1 MRRNPGSAGGLWFVR
16 IFILPHTLVGF
27 GAIIYLLFL
36 SLWALVGTDIPG
48 VVTDTEIT
56 HSSKGNTY
64 HTLKY
69 QYQIGGQTKSGSGNV
84 SATVYERFQV
94 RDVPRPPVTVR
105 YFALGPLE
113 HAKLH
118 ESGRLWGEVGML
130 LLWAAFWNGIL
141 SVFLYEVWIKPI
153 RRRLLYRH
161 GHPTDGTV
169 LGKRTKPGKTPRYYI
184 TYSFLHPDT
193 GDLRNAE
200 TEVLVADYD
209 RAKINQPVTVLY
221 APGHPQRSTLYEF
234 GGYHVRDVAVV

>member
-1 MRRNPGSAGGLWFVR
+1 MGRS
-16 IFILPHTLVGF
+16 
-27 GAIIYLLFL
+27 
-36 SLWALVGTDIPG
+36 
-48 VVTDTEIT
+48 
-56 HSSKGNTY
+56 
-64 HTLKY
+64 
-69 QYQIGGQTKSGSGNV
+69 
-84 SATVYERFQV
+84 
-94 RDVPRPPVTVR
+94 RDAA
-105 YFALGPLE
+105 ALGGVLERHPLRIPVRSLDQT
-113 HAKLH
+113 HP
-118 ESGRLWGEVGML
+118 
-130 LLWAAFWNGIL
+130 AAA
-141 SVFLYEVWIKPI
+141 
-153 RRRLLYRH
+153 LYRH